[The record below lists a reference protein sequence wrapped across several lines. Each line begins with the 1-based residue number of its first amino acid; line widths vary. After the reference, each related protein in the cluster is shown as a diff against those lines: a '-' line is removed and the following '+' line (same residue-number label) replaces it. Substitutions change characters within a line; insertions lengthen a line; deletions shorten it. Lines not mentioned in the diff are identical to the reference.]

1 MDQELRWQ
9 QRFSNFNK
17 ALEKL
22 SQAMLLVSNKRAQI
36 QDPGELAIITQEV
49 VKEGIIQRFEYT
61 HELAWNVI
69 KDYAFYQG
77 NSTIGGS
84 RDATREALQL
94 QLLENGH
101 VWMEM
106 IASRNSTS
114 HTYDEDIA
122 NDIFKRIS
130 ESYYPEFLKFQ
141 RIMESKLNS
150 E

>member
-22 SQAMLLVSNKRAQI
+22 SQAMLLVSNKFEDI
-36 QDPGELAIITQEV
+36 QDTNELSIITKEV
-49 VKEGIIQRFEYT
+49 VREGIIQRFEYT
-61 HELAWNVI
+61 HELAWNVM

-94 QLLENGH
+94 QLLKNGH

-122 NDIFKRIS
+122 NDIFKLIS
-130 ESYYPEFLKFQ
+130 ESYYPEFLEFQ
-141 RIMESKLNS
+141 KIMVSKLNG

>member
-22 SQAMLLVSNKRAQI
+22 SQAMLLVSSKRAQT

-61 HELAWNVI
+61 HELAWNVM
-69 KDYAFYQG
+69 KDYAYYQG

-114 HTYDEDIA
+114 HTYDEEVA

>member
-61 HELAWNVI
+61 HELAWNVM
-69 KDYAFYQG
+69 KDYAYYQG

>member
-22 SQAMLLVSNKRAQI
+22 SQAMLLVSSKRAQT

-61 HELAWNVI
+61 HELAWNVM
-69 KDYAFYQG
+69 KDYAYYQG

-114 HTYDEDIA
+114 HTYDEEVA

-141 RIMESKLNS
+141 RIMNS

>member
-61 HELAWNVI
+61 HELAWNVM
-69 KDYAFYQG
+69 KDYAYYQG

-84 RDATREALQL
+84 RDAIREALQL

>member
-61 HELAWNVI
+61 HELAWNVM
-69 KDYAFYQG
+69 KDYAYYQG

-114 HTYDEDIA
+114 HTYDEEVA